1 VTNYYLLRVGDTDPL
16 RSTDPY
22 EMPLT
27 PEGAA
32 EVRRWAVASRDWNLQ
47 MLCTSTQRA
56 SLDTADL
63 VEHESPVRVR
73 WDLTELEDLVLDDL
87 NYDPRATHLVST
99 WTPEQMEQG
108 LISLWTRLSAA
119 FARIAVYVDTYMI
132 DNVVIVASE
141 RVLNLL
147 LAHWLQLDWRLLK
160 LASFSF
166 ERAPVCRIA
175 VADDGQARI
184 EWMTCP
190 DHKAPQ
196 EDMA

>member
-1 VTNYYLLRVGDTDPL
+1 MTYYYLIRVGDTDPL

-22 EMPLT
+22 NVPLT

-56 SLDTADL
+56 ALDTADL
-63 VEHESPVRVR
+63 VELESPVQVR
-73 WDLTELEDLVLDDL
+73 WDLSELEDLVLDDL
-87 NYDPRATHLVST
+87 NYDPRATHLVSS

-108 LISLWTRLSAA
+108 LISLWTRLTAA
-119 FARIAVYVDTYMI
+119 SARIALYADTYGMQ
-132 DNVVIVASE
+132 NVAIIASE

-147 LAHWLQLDWRLLK
+147 LAHWLQLDWRLLQQ
-160 LASFSF
+160 ASFSF
-166 ERAPVCRIA
+166 ELAPVCRVA

-184 EWMTCP
+184 QWMTYTNNGT
-190 DHKAPQ
+190 PQ
-196 EDMA
+196 EDLV